1 VLPQRRGDCH
11 ARRASWNEYPTRMGI
26 LAYSTLFRSRFCR
39 MPLSYLD
46 RLEAESIFI
55 FREVVAIWDNPVL
68 LYSDTTWKFRAT
80 IEFSRCSGQAARP
93 QLIVHKRGGTA
104 RRHQPVYLW
113 LAPASARSPG
123 NCATRRRRQERVFEC
138 FRCELGRRTRARRQA
153 QSDGQIWL
161 ISRTLTAI
169 SRLVQWDLAERQGFE
184 PWVRFHAHTLS
195 KRAP

>member
-1 VLPQRRGDCH
+1 M
-11 ARRASWNEYPTRMGI
+11 AI
-26 LAYSTLFRSRFCR
+26 LAYSTLFRSRSCR

-68 LYSDTTWKFRAT
+68 LYSIGKDSSVLLHLARKAFYPAPLLHVDTTWKFRAT
-80 IEFSRCSGQAARP
+80 IEFSRCSGQAARHAAHCA
-93 QLIVHKRGGTA
+93 QT
-104 RRHQPVYLW
+104 RRDC
-113 LAPASARSPG
+113 APASTRLPLAR
-123 NCATRRRRQERVFEC
+123 ARQRPEPWQLCNTQKASGESFRC
-138 FRCELGRRTRARRQA
+138 FRCDLGRCTRARR

-161 ISRTLTAI
+161 ISGTLTAI